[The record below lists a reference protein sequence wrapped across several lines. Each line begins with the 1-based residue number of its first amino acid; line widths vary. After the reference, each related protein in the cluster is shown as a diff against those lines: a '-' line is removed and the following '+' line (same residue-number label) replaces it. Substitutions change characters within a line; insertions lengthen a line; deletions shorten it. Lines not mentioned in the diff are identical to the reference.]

1 MTERRPGRSGR
12 VGWRRFVGAVVVDT
26 EPLRV
31 SVPFRRLWFGLTVSQ
46 LGQQMTQVAVAIQVY
61 DLTRSS
67 FAVGLVGGVSLV
79 PLVVFG
85 LYGGAI
91 ADVVDRRV
99 LGVVTSC
106 ALWVLSG
113 VLLAQ
118 ALLGLGSVALVYVV
132 VGLQAACFAV
142 NNATRSAMIPR
153 LVPPLLLP
161 AANALGQISF
171 NLGFTVGPLI
181 GGAVIAVWHV
191 QSAYGVDV
199 VTFTAALYAMWRL
212 PSIPPEGPARRAG
225 LRTVVEGFA
234 YLGTRRNV
242 LMTFLLDIGAM
253 VLAQPRAL
261 FPGLAAHV
269 FGGGS
274 RTVGLLMAA
283 PAIGALGGALFSG
296 WLGRVRRQGLAVVLA
311 VLAWG
316 AAVTG
321 FGLSSLLWLG
331 VVLLAVAGCADMVSA
346 VYRNTIMQVASPD
359 RMRGR
364 LQGVFTAVVAGG
376 PRLGDMRAGTVATWT
391 GEPAS
396 VVIGGLACMVTT
408 VLLAVGFPRF
418 VRYDSHHP
426 AA

>member
-1 MTERRPGRSGR
+1 M
-12 VGWRRFVGAVVVDT
+12 VLDT
-26 EPLRV
+26 QPLRV
-31 SVPFRRLWFGLTVSQ
+31 SPPYRRLWFGLSVSQ

-67 FAVGLVGGVSLV
+67 FAVGLVGGVALV
-79 PLVVFG
+79 PLIAFG

-99 LGVVTSC
+99 LGIVTST
-106 ALWVLSG
+106 ALWLLSG
-113 VLLAQ
+113 VLLVQ
-118 ALLGLGSVALVYVV
+118 ALLGLGSVALIYVV
-132 VGLQAACFAV
+132 VGMQAACFAV
-142 NNATRSAMIPR
+142 NNATRQATIPR
-153 LVPPLLLP
+153 LVPGRLLP

-191 QSAYGVDV
+191 QAAYAVDV

-212 PSIPPEGPARRAG
+212 PSIPPLGQARRAG
-225 LRTVVEGFA
+225 IRTVIEGFA

-242 LMTFLLDIGAM
+242 LMSFLVDIAAM

-261 FPGLAAHV
+261 FPALAAHV

-311 VLAWG
+311 VLSWG

-321 FGLSSLLWLG
+321 FGLSPMLWLG
-331 VVLLAVAGCADMVSA
+331 VVLLAIAGCSDMISA

-359 RMRGR
+359 EMRGR
-364 LQGVFTAVVAGG
+364 LQGVYTAVVAGG

-396 VVIGGLACMVTT
+396 VVIGGVACMVAT
-408 VLLAVGFPRF
+408 VLLAIGFPRF
-418 VRYDSHHP
+418 VRYDSHDP
-426 AA
+426 EP

>member
-1 MTERRPGRSGR
+1 MTTGPPARWA
-12 VGWRRFVGAVVVDT
+12 GWRRLLRAVVVDT
-26 EPLRV
+26 QPLRV
-31 SVPFRRLWFGLTVSQ
+31 SAPYRRLWFGLTVSQ

-79 PLVVFG
+79 PLIVFG

-99 LGVVTSC
+99 LGVVTAC

-118 ALLGLGSVALVYVV
+118 ALLGVGSVWLVYVV
-132 VGLQAACFAV
+132 VGLQAAASAV
-142 NNATRSAMIPR
+142 NNATRQAMIPR
-153 LVPPLLLP
+153 LVSSRLMP
-161 AANALGQISF
+161 AANALGQITS
-171 NLGFTVGPLI
+171 NVGLTLGPAL
-181 GGAVIAVWHV
+181 GGVIIAAWHV
-191 QSAYGVDV
+191 QAAYAVDV
-199 VTFTAALYAMWRL
+199 ATFTAALYAMWRL
-212 PSIPPEGPARRAG
+212 PAMPPEGPPRRAG
-225 LRTVVEGFA
+225 IRTVIEGFA

-261 FPGLAAHV
+261 FPALATHV

-321 FGLSSLLWLG
+321 FGLTSMLG
-331 VVLLAVAGCADMVSA
+331 LGLVLLAVAGCADMISA
-346 VYRNTIMQVASPD
+346 VYRSTIIQVASPD
-359 RMRGR
+359 QMRGR
-364 LQGVFTAVVAGG
+364 LQGVFTVVVTGG
-376 PRLGDMRAGTVATWT
+376 PRLGDVRAGTVATWT
-391 GEPAS
+391 GEPVS

-418 VRYDSHHP
+418 VRYDSHRP
-426 AA
+426 EP